1 MAAAS
6 RSLFTAGTSRKAVA
20 GITLFQRFNKPSFRS
35 ISALTDAQVIQ
46 RPSDTEKW
54 KRIAATTAAVVIG
67 AGALSFLNNRE
78 TRDPLSPFEASY
90 LNKTFTYVGVGLGI
104 TASSAYA
111 LHKTGASFRIMRAN
125 PWLVIGGSL
134 AAGIGTMIMAMRTAP
149 ENTGAKHFWW
159 TAFNVAQSA
168 TLSPLFFFNPA
179 LLARAGLYTAGVVGS
194 LAYVGATARSDQY
207 LYIGGPLF
215 AGLCVVA
222 LSGLAP
228 LVLPVGTAALA
239 ATQGISLYGGLAV
252 FGGFVLYDTQ
262 KVLQRAKM
270 AEAGTATAD
279 PVGESIRFELDVINI
294 FVRIVQIL
302 GMQQRRK

>member
-1 MAAAS
+1 MSARRPFTSANPAYGSCLCACRKSVATLPFFFRTSYSTSSNMVYRAVTTAARTCCVPLLFQTAGKPPAMAAAS

-168 TLSPLFFFNPA
+168 TLSPLLSVPR
-179 LLARAGLYTAGVVGS
+179 LS
-194 LAYVGATARSDQY
+194 IAY
-207 LYIGGPLF
+207 
-215 AGLCVVA
+215 
-222 LSGLAP
+222 
-228 LVLPVGTAALA
+228 
-239 ATQGISLYGGLAV
+239 
-252 FGGFVLYDTQ
+252 
-262 KVLQRAKM
+262 
-270 AEAGTATAD
+270 
-279 PVGESIRFELDVINI
+279 
-294 FVRIVQIL
+294 
-302 GMQQRRK
+302 